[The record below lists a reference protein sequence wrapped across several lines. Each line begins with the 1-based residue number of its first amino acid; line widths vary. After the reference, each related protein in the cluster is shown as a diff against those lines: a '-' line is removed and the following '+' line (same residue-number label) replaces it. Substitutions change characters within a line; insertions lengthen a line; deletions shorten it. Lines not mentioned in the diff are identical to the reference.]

1 MCAISHFS
9 PEIHIFIRIP
19 YIFRLITF
27 LLFPVQLCVILI
39 PHSTFNMAK
48 NETKDIVKEFD
59 DADVDSDGFLS
70 KEGKL
75 IIE

>member
-1 MCAISHFS
+1 
-9 PEIHIFIRIP
+9 
-19 YIFRLITF
+19 
-27 LLFPVQLCVILI
+27 
-39 PHSTFNMAK
+39 MAK